1 MPKVTQVIM
10 KKRSL
15 LTFVE
20 LIKYSEKGLVGTN
33 VKDAVKGGKY
43 PCPIWEQMGLIVLKW
58 DLFEEEAN
66 RISNDFRQVRRL
78 CTCRSSSL

>member
-33 VKDAVKGGKY
+33 VKDTVKGDKS
-43 PCPIWEQMGLIVLKW
+43 PCPILEQMGLIILKW
-58 DLFEEEAN
+58 DLFEGKAN